1 MKDRI
6 NRCIEKSVL
15 TMATK
20 TVILAVCLVCLA
32 ILSVAEVAAFQFSGE
47 TIAPPFFNK
56 VETSSTTNL
65 KIASLTTELGNRFI
79 IGGSKGGIEIHNN
92 VQVSSYS
99 YAVPSK
105 GSVSAFIKGTI
116 MEGSNATA
124 SYGLQPQIYS
134 SYPNGKQIAL
144 EGMDNNVE
152 KSSGLVMT
160 LEFYNSHSMSGDII
174 SFSKSMSYNS
184 VLSGS

>member
-1 MKDRI
+1 
-6 NRCIEKSVL
+6 
-15 TMATK
+15 
-20 TVILAVCLVCLA
+20 
-32 ILSVAEVAAFQFSGE
+32 
-47 TIAPPFFNK
+47 
-56 VETSSTTNL
+56 
-65 KIASLTTELGNRFI
+65 
-79 IGGSKGGIEIHNN
+79 
-92 VQVSSYS
+92 
-99 YAVPSK
+99 
-105 GSVSAFIKGTI
+105 